1 MEEKDFNVD
10 ERNVDE
16 ANSEVIDGESVN
28 EEIGAAS
35 GEEDTEGGLTK
46 TESGEV
52 EAENSE
58 TKGDGGSEPQGESE
72 IEKPRTY
79 KVKFNHEERELDEA
93 QTVKYAQKGMKYE
106 QVESELKLFREVAK
120 KLGHENVTEFA
131 KAVDDDDRQK
141 RIDEYMESG
150 VPESLAKRLAEE
162 DMEKLSE
169 KIKKEL
175 KDDDTGD
182 GFSGE
187 AEKRQEIAEF
197 VRAFPNVKHI
207 PKEVVDYKH
216 KHGVT
221 LATAYAVIEAEKA
234 KQENSKLK
242 KGATG
247 NYAPVRSATKHGSV
261 GGAPIDPFLEGFNED
276 Y

>member
-1 MEEKDFNVD
+1 MEEKDFNID
-10 ERNVDE
+10 EQDVDE
-16 ANSEVIDGESVN
+16 ANAEVNDGDSVN
-28 EEIGAAS
+28 EEIEAAS
-35 GEEDTEGGLTK
+35 GDDEAEGGLTK
-46 TESGEV
+46 TEGGEV
-52 EAENSE
+52 EAEKSDADS
-58 TKGDGGSEPQGESE
+58 KGDSESHGESE
-72 IEKPRTY
+72 IEKPRSY
-79 KVKFNHEERELDEA
+79 RIKFNHEERELDEA

-106 QVESELKLFREVAK
+106 QVESELKLFRAVAK
-120 KLGHENVTEFA
+120 KLGHENAAEFA
-131 KAVDDDDRQK
+131 KSVDEEDRQK

-169 KIKKEL
+169 KISKEL
-175 KDDDTGD
+175 KDDDSND

-221 LATAYAVIEAEKA
+221 LATAYAVIEAERA
-234 KQENSKLK
+234 RQENTKLK
-242 KGATG
+242 KGATS
-247 NYAPVRSATKHGSV
+247 NSAPVRSATKHGSV
-261 GGAPIDPFLEGFNED
+261 SNAPIDPFLEGFNED